1 MAQPFN
7 WYNLAA
13 EFTDIGTAETLTFV
27 VPAPGFLRKV
37 QTVLDGAITGA
48 DDVVTVA
55 RNGSN
60 LSPTITIANS
70 GSAAGDVDFAEFY
83 VGVAEGDRI
92 TVTNSGA
99 STGATGCAVTVTL
112 SK

>member
-7 WYNLAA
+7 WYSLAA

-48 DDVVTVA
+48 DETVTVS
-55 RNGSN
+55 RNGSA
-60 LSPTITIANS
+60 LSPTITIANAS
-70 GSAAGDVDFAEFY
+70 SAAGDVDFAEY
-83 VGVAEGDRI
+83 YTGVAEGDRI
-92 TVTNSGA
+92 TVASAGS